1 MVRKGGLEQ
10 FTNQQGLRIKLLEA
24 MLTEFNEGKSKSFY
38 CLAAALL
45 PMTDLETSLS
55 KTEQEIRNN
64 DTSPEDIKTEANI
77 LRRFLDSYANERG
90 IELRLRN

>member
-1 MVRKGGLEQ
+1 
-10 FTNQQGLRIKLLEA
+10 

-45 PMTDLETSLS
+45 PMTDLEISLS

-64 DTSPEDIKTEANI
+64 GTSPEDIKTKATI
-77 LRRFLDSYANERG
+77 LRRSLDSYANERG